1 MCAWRGARVMKIEI
15 TYPPISKRNFQRRRL
30 LDILKW
36 PFLLAAYACPII
48 NLAVGGRAWSVIV
61 LTGLYMVW
69 RLVFSIDLV
78 EYNRISQ
85 FIRLIYSA
93 MLLMGMIDFFLAPG
107 WAIVVLPIVCF
118 CALAVTAVLFFT
130 DFSRQ
135 RRNMLPMLGF
145 IIISFCGAIAGLA
158 AAGGR
163 GRWAFI
169 VLASLAAAL
178 FIACAIA
185 LGADF
190 MRELKRRFHMR

>member
-1 MCAWRGARVMKIEI
+1 MLTPNTPKII
-15 TYPPISKRNFQRRRL
+15 IPQSKNCQ
-30 LDILKW
+30 ILKLSFKIKT
-36 PFLLAAYACPII
+36 PAITVTTVII
-48 NLAVGGRAWSVIV
+48 LEKEEAWSVIV

>member
-1 MCAWRGARVMKIEI
+1 MKVEV
-15 TYPPISKRNFQRRRL
+15 TYPPVSKRNFQRRRL
-30 LDILKW
+30 LDIIKW

-48 NLAVGGRAWSVIV
+48 NIAVGGNAWSVIV
-61 LTGLYMVW
+61 LAGLYMVW

-85 FIRLIYSA
+85 FIKLIYSI
-93 MLLMGMIDFFLAPG
+93 MFMMGMIDVFLAPG
-107 WAIVVLPIVCF
+107 WAIEVLPIVCF
-118 CALAVTAVLFFT
+118 CALAVAAVLFFT

-145 IIISFCGAIAGLA
+145 IVISFFGAVAGLA

-169 VLASLAAAL
+169 VLGSLAAAL
-178 FIACAIA
+178 FVACAIA

-190 MRELKRRFHMR
+190 LRELKRRFHMK

>member
-1 MCAWRGARVMKIEI
+1 MKVEI
-15 TYPPISKRNFQRRRL
+15 TYPPVSKRNFQRRRL
-30 LDILKW
+30 LDIIRW

-48 NLAVGGRAWSVIV
+48 NLAVGGKAWSVIA
-61 LTGLYMVW
+61 LIGLYMVW

-85 FIRLIYSA
+85 FIRLIYFA
-93 MLLMGMIDFFLAPG
+93 IFLMGMIDLFLAPG
-107 WAIVVLPIVCF
+107 WAIEVLPIVCF
-118 CALAVTAVLFFT
+118 CALAVAAVLFFT

-145 IIISFCGAIAGLA
+145 IAISFVGALTGLA

-169 VLASLAAAL
+169 VLGSLAAAL
-178 FIACAIA
+178 FVACAIA
-185 LGADF
+185 MGADF
-190 MRELKRRFHMR
+190 MRELKRRFHIR